1 MSEEISWKTT
11 ATDLGEVANSIMS
24 QNAPS
29 LATSDVNKAIRKA
42 LDSTSIAQLSEKMAS
57 AMKDAG
63 ALSPLDDA
71 VSRAFSINVPDFP
84 HLATLNNQMSDY
96 AIPDLSSHFADC
108 QTDWHQ
114 LIIIGN
120 GFDLACGLKSRFGDF
135 FEPRFKAIAS
145 ISDYSRAT
153 WSEVVGHSGLTLWD
167 FILQANVDSL
177 WCDVEAVIERWVL
190 SASTTT
196 CRKSS
201 PFNKALE
208 FIKLCPFADGSYMLF
223 DGRKENEHDEE
234 NFMYGNLAR
243 YVWTVRPEIAKEGY
257 SRELFAALLKNE
269 LFRLE
274 KAFSDYLINELAA
287 NADYA
292 SNYRKLYHAIER
304 DGKKSG
310 DDYYSSTSVLSFN
323 YTEEVSKSFDG
334 GEDGEFVNIHGKLG
348 EEIIFGIDG
357 KDCMDNPDA
366 VSFTKTF
373 RLMRRGG
380 SRTDKLIRTANSM
393 HLQDATDVIKFYG
406 HSLGKAD
413 YSYFQ
418 SIFDG
423 VDLYES
429 KTVLVFYYPFD
440 STNNT
445 ETKNAKWRT
454 NLANSINN
462 LLVAYGTTMGNTDHG
477 KNLMHKLLLEG
488 RLIIRGIQLN

>member
-1 MSEEISWKTT
+1 MGEEISWETT
-11 ATDLGEVANSIMS
+11 ATDSGKAANSIMP
-24 QNAPS
+24 QNVLE
-29 LATSDVNKAIRKA
+29 LATDDVSKAMRKA
-42 LDSTSIAQLSEKMAS
+42 LDSTSIAQLGERMTS
-57 AMKDAG
+57 AMRDAG
-63 ALSPLDDA
+63 ALSPLDDT
-71 VSRAFSINVPDFP
+71 VSRAFSINVPDFS
-84 HLATLNNQMSDY
+84 HLAPLNSQMSDY
-96 AIPDLSSHFADC
+96 AIPDLSSHFMGC
-108 QTDWHQ
+108 RTDWHQ

-135 FEPRFKAIAS
+135 FEPRFEAISS
-145 ISDYSRAT
+145 ISDCSHAT
-153 WSEVVGHSGLTLWD
+153 WSDLVEHSGLTLWD

-190 SASTTT
+190 SASTTA
-196 CRKSS
+196 CRESS
-201 PFNKALE
+201 PFNKAVE
-208 FIKLCPFADGSYMLF
+208 FMKLCPFVEDSCMLF
-223 DGRKENEHDEE
+223 DGRKENERDEE
-234 NFMYGNLAR
+234 SFMYGNLAR
-243 YVWTVRPEIAKEGY
+243 YAWTISPEIAKEGY
-257 SRELFAALLKNE
+257 NRELFATLLKNE
-269 LFRLE
+269 LSKLE
-274 KAFSDYLINELAA
+274 KAFADYLINELAT

-292 SNYRKLYHAIER
+292 SNCEKLYHAIER

-440 STNNT
+440 STNNA
-445 ETKNAKWRT
+445 EARNREWRT
-454 NLANSINN
+454 NLANSIND
-462 LLVAYGTTMGNTDHG
+462 LLVSYGATMGNTDHG

-488 RLIIRGIQLN
+488 RLIIRGVQLN